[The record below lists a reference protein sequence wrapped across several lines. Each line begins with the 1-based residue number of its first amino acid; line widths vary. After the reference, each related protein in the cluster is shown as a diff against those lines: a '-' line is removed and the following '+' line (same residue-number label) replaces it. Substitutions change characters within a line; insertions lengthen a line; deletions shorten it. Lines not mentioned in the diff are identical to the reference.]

1 MEAAHALGEEGGR
14 QTIGWCVLLSRGRQ
28 PIVHAP
34 LPPSLPPPP
43 DRSGRH
49 CPDPARCSSAVAP
62 QLAVI
67 APSPPPLS
75 LPPPQTALAVIARI
89 QHGALL
95 RSLHS
100 WRCFMALRM
109 RRHMADR
116 HAAVT

>member
-1 MEAAHALGEEGGR
+1 MRTVRGGHEGHLQWKRHMHWVRRG
-14 QTIGWCVLLSRGRQ
+14 GGKLSGGVCSCHKAVN
-28 PIVHAP
+28 PLSMHP
-34 LPPSLPPPP
+34 FLPPSL
-43 DRSGRH
+43 S
-49 CPDPARCSSAVAP
+49 
-62 QLAVI
+62 
-67 APSPPPLS
+67 
-75 LPPPQTALAVIARI
+75 QTALAVISRV